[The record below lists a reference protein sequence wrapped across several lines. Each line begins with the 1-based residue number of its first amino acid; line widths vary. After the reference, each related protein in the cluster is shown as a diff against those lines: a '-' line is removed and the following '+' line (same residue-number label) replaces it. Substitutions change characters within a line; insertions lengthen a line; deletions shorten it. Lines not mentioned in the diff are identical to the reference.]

1 MNQSLTQILK
11 GITPYE
17 ALHKVKPKVHHL
29 RVFGCLAFT
38 HIPDDKRKKLDDK
51 SRRCILVGYSDVSKA
66 YKLYDPIK
74 KESFISR
81 DLIFDENA
89 SFKSTPNSKDTSSPT
104 PLKIDVPSNIQEE
117 IIEEI
122 NEEDE
127 EHQAALQRSS
137 RNRRQPQQLTCQR
150 ANQIFSKAI
159 LHLLAL

>member
-1 MNQSLTQILK
+1 MLKDKGLSNCYWVEAINTACYLMNQSPTRILK

-17 ALHKVKPKVHHL
+17 AFHKVKPKVHHL

-38 HIPDDKRKKLDDK
+38 HVPVEKQKKLDDK
-51 SRRCILVGYSDVSKA
+51 SRKCIFIGYSDVSNA

-81 DLIFDENA
+81 DVIFDENT
-89 SFKSTPNSKDTSSPT
+89 SFKSAPNAEDTSFPT

-122 NEEDE
+122 DEEDE
-127 EHQAALQRSS
+127 EHQAAL
-137 RNRRQPQQLTCQR
+137 
-150 ANQIFSKAI
+150 
-159 LHLLAL
+159 